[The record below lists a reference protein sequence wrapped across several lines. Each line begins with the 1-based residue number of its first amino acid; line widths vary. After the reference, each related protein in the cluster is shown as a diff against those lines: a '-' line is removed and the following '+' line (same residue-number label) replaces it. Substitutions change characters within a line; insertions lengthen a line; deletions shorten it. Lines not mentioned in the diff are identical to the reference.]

1 MKQKNT
7 FIIFSNL
14 KQRDIAVIIFILAK
28 LIWMKLRQ
36 IKANYQKI
44 WQNLMINLDQ
54 FQLPDGP
61 YSM

>member
-7 FIIFSNL
+7 FIIFNNL
-14 KQRDIAVIIFILAK
+14 KQRDIAVIIFILVK